1 MWFFSKIKLLTWH
14 FLILFL
20 SDLAF
25 FNIILIDT
33 SAFIVGPF
41 AT

>member
-1 MWFFSKIKLLTWH
+1 MAFFKKLNCWRGI
-14 FLILFL
+14 FKNENI
-20 SDLAF
+20 F